1 MAYAINGI
9 YINTTMTTLTDRQQE
24 ILDFVTQAITQTS
37 IPPTW
42 QDIADAFGFASTRAV
57 QKHLQAIQVKG
68 FLTLHTG
75 TTRGISL
82 KGRNRM
88 SARSLTL
95 SLPILGRVA
104 AGIPLGAD
112 IGSDDQM
119 LVDRTMFS
127 QTPDYL
133 LKVKGQSMQDDGI
146 WDGDLVAVR
155 RTNTANNND
164 IVVARI
170 DGEITIKRL
179 KQTKTKI
186 LLLPRNPDFAP
197 IEVPAD
203 ADFAIEGIYCG
214 LVRTR

>member
-1 MAYAINGI
+1 MNE
-9 YINTTMTTLTDRQQE
+9 LTDRQQA
-24 ILDFVTQAITQTS
+24 ILDFVSKKIAQTS
-37 IPPTW
+37 LPPTRAE
-42 QDIADAFGFASTRAV
+42 IAEAFEIASTRGV
-57 QKHLQAIQVKG
+57 QKHLEAIAAKG
-68 FLTLHTG
+68 YLRLQPG
-75 TTRGISL
+75 LSRGISL
-82 KGRNRM
+82 QARNRAALHGN
-88 SARSLTL
+88 SI

-104 AGIPLGAD
+104 AGGPIGAD
-112 IGSDDQM
+112 NITDEQM

-127 QTPDYL
+127 PMPDYL

-186 LLLPRNPDFAP
+186 FLLPRNPDFAP
-197 IEVPAD
+197 IEVPPD
-203 ADFAIEGIYCG
+203 ADFAIEGVYCG
-214 LVRTR
+214 LVRKG

>member
-1 MAYAINGI
+1 MNE
-9 YINTTMTTLTDRQQE
+9 LTDRQQA
-24 ILDFVTQAITQTS
+24 ILDFVSKQIAQTS
-37 IPPTW
+37 LPPTRAE
-42 QDIADAFGFASTRAV
+42 IAEEFGIASTRGV
-57 QKHLQAIQVKG
+57 QKHLEALAVKG
-68 FLTLHTG
+68 YLRLQPG
-75 TTRGISL
+75 LSRGITL
-82 KGRNRM
+82 QGRNR
-88 SARSLTL
+88 AALRSQSI

-104 AGIPLGAD
+104 AGGPIGAD
-112 IGSDDQM
+112 NITDEQM

-127 QTPDYL
+127 PMPDYL

-155 RTNTANNND
+155 RTNTASNND

-186 LLLPRNPDFAP
+186 LLLPRNPDFSP

-214 LVRTR
+214 LVRKG